1 MKSKLLEREKLTL
14 RERPR
19 RLRKLQSLRLL
30 LRETRLS
37 PSDFIYPIF
46 VDQRLTEREEIAS
59 MPGISRLAL
68 TELQEEVA
76 EIKAAKIR
84 AVLVFGLPMRKDS
97 VGSEAYAPDG
107 IVQQAVRT
115 IKKSAPDLAVATD
128 VCLCQYTAHGHCGLV
143 RDGTIVNDESSELLS
158 RTAVSHAAAGADIV
172 SPSAMMDGQVKAIR
186 QGLDEAGFYDTAI
199 MSYSAKFASAFYGPF
214 REAAE
219 SAPVRGDRRS
229 YQMDSPNLREAMR
242 EIAVDIN
249 EGADIVMVKP
259 ALSYLDVVREAR
271 SKFHIPLAAYNVS
284 GEYSMIRAAGQ
295 RDWLNAKAIALEV
308 LTAIKRA
315 GADVIITYFAKE
327 ASEWLRE
334 EEQ

>member
-1 MKSKLLEREKLTL
+1 MKLELVEREKLAL
-14 RERPR
+14 RKRPR

-76 EIKAAKIR
+76 EIKASKIQ
-84 AVLVFGLPMRKDS
+84 AVLVFGLPVRKDF

-107 IVQQAVRT
+107 IVQQTVRA
-115 IKKSAPDLAVATD
+115 IKKSAPDLVVATD
-128 VCLCQYTAHGHCGLV
+128 VCLCQYTDHGHCGVV
-143 RDGTIVNDESSELLS
+143 RDGKIVNDESLQLLS
-158 RTAVSHAAAGADIV
+158 RTAISHAAAGADIV

-186 QGLDEAGFYDTAI
+186 QGLDETGFSDTAI
-199 MSYSAKFASAFYGPF
+199 MSYAAKFASAFYGPF

-219 SAPVRGDRRS
+219 SAPARGDRRS
-229 YQMDSPNLREAMR
+229 YQMDPPNLREALR

-271 SKFHIPLAAYNVS
+271 SRFQTPLAAYNVS
-284 GEYSMIRAAGQ
+284 GEYSMIKAAGQ
-295 RDWLNAKAIALEV
+295 MDWLDAKAIALEV

-315 GADVIITYFAKE
+315 GADIIITYFAKE
-327 ASEWLRE
+327 VSQWLRE
-334 EEQ
+334 EEH